1 MLFKASGGK
10 SLLTS
15 SPPWFSNLTKK
26 TVKIYPLKIHALP
39 AIIYTSFV
47 YFDNMYPDHKN
58 LGNKTWEK
66 KKKIQN
72 NHFHHLG
79 FLHGTLQR
87 QTKQIMSQGE
97 MLVKI
102 YELPVRNKFS
112 GSLMYNLVTIVIRTV
127 FYTSNLLR
135 VHPKHSH
142 NIHTKN
148 W

>member
-1 MLFKASGGK
+1 
-10 SLLTS
+10 
-15 SPPWFSNLTKK
+15 
-26 TVKIYPLKIHALP
+26 
-39 AIIYTSFV
+39 
-47 YFDNMYPDHKN
+47 MYPDHKI
-58 LGNKTWEK
+58 LGNKHEE

-102 YELPVRNKFS
+102 YELPVRSKFS
-112 GSLMYNLVTIVIRTV
+112 GSLMYNLMTIVISTV

-142 NIHTKN
+142 HTHTQN